1 MFSPNETTI
10 GACMQAIFGST
21 DLHLLRRVCREATPD
36 VAPAREC
43 PPVPERV
50 PAMYP
55 RRSNVRQGR
64 QQYIPFCRDFLRKP
78 SDGLEPS
85 TPSLP
90 WARLGNWSQPTATVL
105 ACFCPV
111 RACGICHG
119 LPPVATTGL

>member
-1 MFSPNETTI
+1 MFSPNETTM

-64 QQYIPFCRDFLRKP
+64 QQYIPFCRDFLKKP

-90 WARLGNWSQPTATVL
+90 WNVARNRWQPMATDL
-105 ACFCPV
+105 ACI
-111 RACGICHG
+111 CGFGAQSICH
-119 LPPVATTGL
+119 